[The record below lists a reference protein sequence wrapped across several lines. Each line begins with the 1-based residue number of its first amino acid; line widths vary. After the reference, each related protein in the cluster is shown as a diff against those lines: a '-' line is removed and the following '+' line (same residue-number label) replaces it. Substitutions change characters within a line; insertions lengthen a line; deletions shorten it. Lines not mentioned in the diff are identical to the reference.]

1 MGVHSFGDEMM
12 LDNTILLCGEAVNT
26 LFQLKTG
33 VTLYLIPPYYRLSFA
48 SFGTTILI

>member
-33 VTLYLIPPYYRLSFA
+33 VYLKI
-48 SFGTTILI
+48 